1 MKNYL
6 MLYTTILFYT
16 CISNIVC
23 METNL
28 STYQPQ
34 PRSIIYA
41 PWREDYINMVSTT
54 QHTPEESSNKPCVFC
69 HIISNK
75 DNTKNFIVHRG
86 EHSLV
91 MLASQPYID
100 NGIHFLIIPYQHTR
114 EISDLSAKT
123 YKEENNLTQKLCA
136 LFANT
141 CNEIYINTNQGIS
154 AGASIPVHHH
164 KHIIINNAARYYNL
178 LQAMNQKNATIDL
191 KALYKSIEPLIT
203 TLPTVMVPKQSNCS
217 LFNKDCYHCSII
229 KNYDQENFI
238 IHRGKNVLA
247 MISHYPTYSGEIDIL
262 PNNHIES
269 LETMPAETYEE
280 MNDLTTAI
288 YPLLLKILNTQDSNI
303 GILSYG
309 SKAGHTEHIK
319 QKIIPRKN
327 SWNTSPITDAHH
339 VSVNIKKFYR
349 KLLAAWYESLW
360 MNKHPQQ
367 TSKL

>member
-1 MKNYL
+1 
-6 MLYTTILFYT
+6 
-16 CISNIVC
+16 
-23 METNL
+23 METNI

-41 PWREDYINMVSTT
+41 PWRENYINMVSTT

-86 EHSLV
+86 KHSLV

-123 YKEENNLTQKLCA
+123 YKEENDLTQKLCA
-136 LFANT
+136 LFSDT

-164 KHIIINNAARYYNL
+164 KHIIINNAARCYNL
-178 LQAMNQKNATIDL
+178 VQILKKANITIDL
-191 KALYKSIEPLIT
+191 QRLYKDIQPLIT
-203 TLPTVMVPKQSNCS
+203 TLPSIIVPKQSNCP
-217 LFNKDCYHCSII
+217 LFNKNCYHCSLI
-229 KNYDQENFI
+229 KNYDQDNLI

-247 MISHYPTYSGEIDIL
+247 MLAHYPTYCGEIDII
-262 PNNHIES
+262 PNDHIES

-280 MNDLTTAI
+280 MNYLTTAI

-319 QKIIPRKN
+319 QKIIPRKS
-327 SWNTSPITDAHH
+327 SWNTTPITDAHH
-339 VSVNIKKFYR
+339 VSANIKRLYR
-349 KLLAAWYESLW
+349 KLLEAWHISLLI
-360 MNKHPQQ
+360 NEHKQQ
-367 TSKL
+367 SSKL